1 MAQRLILVGQAAGAF
16 GVRGEIRITTH
27 TAEPMSLLAYGP
39 LRDAAGEL
47 VLTLVSGR
55 PAKGGLIA
63 RAREVTCR
71 EQGESLRGLKLY
83 VDRAVLPATK
93 EDEFYFADLIGLRV
107 RSTSGDPLG
116 LVKSVADFGAGDLL
130 EIEPANG
137 GPSWWTPFT
146 REAVPE
152 VDIVGGWVTLAEG
165 PEP

>member
-27 TAEPMSLLAYGP
+27 TAEPMSLLAYSP
-39 LRDAAGEL
+39 LRDAGGEF
-47 VLTLVSGR
+47 VLTLLSAR

-63 RAREVTCR
+63 RAREVTNR
-71 EQGESLRGLKLY
+71 EQGERLRGLKLY
-83 VDRAVLPATK
+83 VDRAALPAT
-93 EDEFYFADLIGLRV
+93 EADEFYLADLIGLRV

-116 LVKSVADFGAGDLL
+116 LVKSAADFGAGDLL

-152 VDIVGGWVTLAEG
+152 VDIAGGWVTLAEG
-165 PEP
+165 PQP